1 MCINNGK
8 KIPDLRFQ
16 ARLKTVRQENVSKSF
31 ISLHILEN
39 MLKVQIDRS
48 SAALAR
54 YIYKRDEALQGGEQ
68 KDSEKKRQRRGTI
81 DKRIDTAK
89 DKFWKIC

>member
-54 YIYKRDEALQGGEQ
+54 YIYKRDEALQGGGAE
-68 KDSEKKRQRRGTI
+68 RQREEEIEERNNRQTH
-81 DKRIDTAK
+81 RY
-89 DKFWKIC
+89 CER